1 MPPPVWSPYYRP
13 GVRKPDASLNRFAA
27 SKAAITGDVSVR
39 RANARHNRER
49 SFPTADNL
57 ILSAYLYPSWP
68 QR

>member
-39 RANARHNRER
+39 RALHAIVFGG
-49 SFPTADNL
+49 S
-57 ILSAYLYPSWP
+57 LSANPDT
-68 QR
+68 